1 MIGRYGWHSHVGEL
15 VNGLLLTPTKLSQ
28 GYHLEVLDDDI
39 LIEGEPSGYP
49 MLDSSKVVVRE
60 VLGIGRQVE
69 PVVQV
74 SYVDANC

>member
-1 MIGRYGWHSHVGEL
+1 MLSFS
-15 VNGLLLTPTKLSQ
+15 KLSQ

-39 LIEGEPSGYP
+39 LIEGEPSGNP
-49 MLDSSKVVVRE
+49 MLDISKVLARE
-60 VLGIGRQVE
+60 VLGVGRQGQ